1 MKPLRK
7 IIDTAL
13 QFWWILI
20 FYSLFLGSI
29 VIIPYVLLN
38 GIFDLSGNS
47 GVFWSLVMVLD
58 ILPISIWVGV
68 TLSRIKSDGK
78 DKTLHDVVMALLIL
92 IGSLVLV
99 SIAWLVFKFVTIY
112 WIQLLMV
119 AVTTGILIILKRKVR
134 NESPDNSSK

>member
-1 MKPLRK
+1 M
-7 IIDTAL
+7 
-13 QFWWILI
+13 
-20 FYSLFLGSI
+20 
-29 VIIPYVLLN
+29 IPYVLLK

-78 DKTLHDVVMALLIL
+78 EKTLHDVVMALLIL